1 MCGSLRRPC
10 CRVRSPW
17 ATAQRIHSQR
27 RACASPTQRRP
38 RAPKPRPITRVL
50 GPHCQPRTPP
60 GSEQTWLHVD
70 TPASLEHAPQRWS
83 TWVDSLARALPNN
96 LLARAHLIAVHIR
109 LRLRRWHRRV
119 CVICSASSPASAAHP
134 PVFPLLAC

>member
-1 MCGSLRRPC
+1 MTQTRLCHLRK
-10 CRVRSPW
+10 
-17 ATAQRIHSQR
+17 R
-27 RACASPTQRRP
+27 R
-38 RAPKPRPITRVL
+38 RVL

-109 LRLRRWHRRV
+109 VIGRGFGARGRRWVGEAHARLCEWIRCAVAHGDRTRQHGRRND
-119 CVICSASSPASAAHP
+119 PHKQGP
-134 PVFPLLAC
+134 HGER